1 MKLKT
6 QKELQDI
13 IGTITLQKD
22 FLTHNAQISGEKN
35 NLKNLSISSLKTSM
49 CQNTKNEIIVWEEI
63 IGHI

>member
-6 QKELQDI
+6 QKELQDV
-13 IGTITLQKD
+13 IGTITLRKD
-22 FLTHNAQISGEKN
+22 FLTQCTNQWEKN
-35 NLKNLSISSLKTSM
+35 NLRNLSISSLKTSM